1 MSDFGMQA
9 APAHPRSKG
18 TVNPT
23 LRLFQVPPTDISI
36 NAYRMVTVQ
45 PTTTGINPMEFIIP
59 GLDDFVD
66 LGRSY
71 FTMELRLKKD
81 DNGNLDAAQ
90 KLWPVNNLAHSIIKQ
105 IDLHLNGTLISPQ
118 SDTYHYKAYLE
129 TLLNYDR
136 EDGKTVLGPQGWFNQ
151 VDFPPEWTATN
162 TNTTANAGAGHAHWV
177 ALSAN
182 HKGALAAMVTEVG
195 KYAGGVT
202 HSLVFT
208 PHLEVFHTGKLLVPG
223 IEIKMKFHFNGPSLF
238 LNGVALAGRLM
249 EGDVKLRFHLCQ
261 LRLNDAI
268 YQSLSA
274 KRHNQGQVAAY
285 PTVRSEIR
293 TFSMQGNLTRFDI
306 PNLFQNRIPDRLIV
320 GLLDSRAFNGDVTR
334 DPFCFQKF
342 GLTSMKQIV
351 KGKEY
356 PYETLHLVH
365 DNGTRD
371 NLGYF
376 RFLQASGAWC
386 KKKGN
391 MVELGDWGQ
400 AKNCTLFMF
409 DNVANGCVDSQTL
422 NPKQTGDLQLVLEF
436 GAAPATN
443 ITVLVYGEFEN
454 LLEIDSNG
462 AVLYN
467 IYQH

>member
-1 MSDFGMQA
+1 MPDVSTQT
-9 APAHPRSKG
+9 APAHERSEA
-18 TVNPT
+18 TVNPA
-23 LRLFQVPPTDISI
+23 LRIFKVPPTDISI
-36 NAYRMVTVQ
+36 NAYRMVTIQ

-71 FTMELRLKKD
+71 FTMELRLKKEYA
-81 DNGNLDAAQ
+81 GNLVAAE

-105 IDLHLNGTLISPQ
+105 IDLQLNGTLISPQ

-151 VDFPPEWTATN
+151 VDFPPQWTANNRQSRRPCSLASSQCQSQSGLGSHGSRNRQVCWRCHPQSGVYPPPGSLSHRQTV
-162 TNTTANAGAGHAHWV
+162 GAWHRNQDEISFQWPGP
-177 ALSAN
+177 
-182 HKGALAAMVTEVG
+182 
-195 KYAGGVT
+195 
-202 HSLVFT
+202 VFQWSGS
-208 PHLEVFHTGKLLVPG
+208 E
-223 IEIKMKFHFNGPSLF
+223 
-238 LNGVALAGRLM
+238 AGRLM

-268 YQSLSA
+268 YQSLSE
-274 KRHNQGQVAAY
+274 KRHNEGQVASY

-293 TFSMQGNLTRFDI
+293 TFTMQDNLVRFDI

-342 GLTSMKQIV
+342 GLSSIKQIV
-351 KGKEY
+351 RGEEY
-356 PYETLHLVH
+356 PYETLQLVH
-365 DNGTRD
+365 NNGTRD

-400 AKNCTLFMF
+400 AKNCTLYMF
-409 DNVANGCVDSQTL
+409 DNVANGCADSQNL

-436 GAAPATN
+436 GAAPGVN

-454 LLEIDSNG
+454 LLEIDRNG

>member
-1 MSDFGMQA
+1 MSDVSTQT
-9 APAHPRSKG
+9 APAHVRSEG
-18 TVNPT
+18 TVNPA
-23 LRLFQVPPTDISI
+23 LRIFKGPPTDISI
-36 NAYRMVTVQ
+36 NAYRMVTIQ

-71 FTMELRLKKD
+71 FTMELRLQKSTNANLVD
-81 DNGNLDAAQ
+81 DE

-105 IDLHLNGTLISPQ
+105 IDLQLNGTLISPQ
-118 SDTYHYKAYLE
+118 SDTYHYNAYLE
-129 TLLNYDR
+129 TLLNFDR

-151 VDFPPEWTATN
+151 VDFPPQWTATN
-162 TNTTANAGAGHAHWV
+162 TDKAGNHAHWQ
-177 ALSAN
+177 ALSDN
-182 HKGALAAMVTEVG
+182 QKGAFDAMVAEVA
-195 KYAGGVT
+195 KYAAGVT

-223 IEIKMKFHFNGPSLF
+223 IEIKMKFHFNGPALF
-238 LNGVALAGRLM
+238 FNGVGLAGRLM

-268 YQSLSA
+268 YQSLSS
-274 KRHNQGQVAAY
+274 KRHNEGEVAAY

-293 TFSMQGNLTRFDI
+293 TFSMQGNLVRFDI

-342 GLTSMKQIV
+342 GLTSIKQIV
-351 KGKEY
+351 KGEEY
-356 PYETLHLVH
+356 PYETLQLVRN
-365 DNGTRD
+365 DGTRD

-391 MVELGDWGQ
+391 MV
-400 AKNCTLFMF
+400 
-409 DNVANGCVDSQTL
+409 
-422 NPKQTGDLQLVLEF
+422 QLL
-436 GAAPATN
+436 
-443 ITVLVYGEFEN
+443 
-454 LLEIDSNG
+454 D
-462 AVLYN
+462 
-467 IYQH
+467 

>member
-1 MSDFGMQA
+1 MPDVSTQT
-9 APAHPRSKG
+9 APAHERSEG
-18 TVNPT
+18 TVNPA
-23 LRLFQVPPTDISI
+23 LRIFKVPPTDISI
-36 NAYRMVTVQ
+36 NAYRMVTIQ

-71 FTMELRLKKD
+71 FTMELRLKKSN
-81 DNGNLDAAQ
+81 NGNLVANET
-90 KLWPVNNLAHSIIKQ
+90 LWPVNNLAHSIIKQ
-105 IDLHLNGTLISPQ
+105 IDLQLNGTLISPQ

-129 TLLNYDR
+129 SLLNFDR

-151 VDFPPEWTATN
+151 VDFPPQWTAANVDFGTPNAAWTN
-162 TNTTANAGAGHAHWV
+162 
-177 ALSAN
+177 LSAN
-182 HKGALAAMVTEVG
+182 HKGALAAMVAETA

-223 IEIKMKFHFNGPSLF
+223 IEIKMKFHFNSPALF
-238 LNGVALAGRLM
+238 FNGVALAGRLM

-274 KRHNQGQVAAY
+274 KRHNEGQVASY

-293 TFSMQGNLTRFDI
+293 TFTMQDNLVRFDI

-342 GLTSMKQIV
+342 GLTSIKQIV
-351 KGKEY
+351 KGEEY
-356 PYETLHLVH
+356 PYETLQLVH
-365 DNGTRD
+365 NNGSRD

-400 AKNCTLFMF
+400 AKNCTLYMF
-409 DNVANGCVDSQTL
+409 DNVANGCADSQNL
-422 NPKQTGDLQLVLEF
+422 NPKQSGDLQLVLEF

-454 LLEIDSNG
+454 LLEIDQNG

>member
-1 MSDFGMQA
+1 
-9 APAHPRSKG
+9 
-18 TVNPT
+18 
-23 LRLFQVPPTDISI
+23 
-36 NAYRMVTVQ
+36 MVTVQ
-45 PTTTGINPMEFIIP
+45 PTTTWINPMEFIIP

-71 FTMELRLKKD
+71 FTMELSLKKS
-81 DNGNLDAAQ
+81 NNANLVAAE

-105 IDLHLNGTLISPQ
+105 TDLQLNGTLISPQ

-129 TLLNYDR
+129 TLLNFDR

-151 VDFPPEWTATN
+151 LDFPPQWTATN
-162 TNTTANAGAGHAHWV
+162 TDKAGNHQHWQDLTANHQAAFDT
-177 ALSAN
+177 SA
-182 HKGALAAMVTEVG
+182 AEVE
-195 KYAGGVT
+195 KYTGGLT

-223 IEIKMKFHFNGPSLF
+223 IEIKMKFHFNSPNLF

-261 LRLNDAI
+261 LRLNEAV
-268 YQSLSA
+268 YSSLSSQ
-274 KRHNQGQVAAY
+274 RHNEGKIATY

-293 TFSMQGNLTRFDI
+293 TFSMQGDLVRFDI
-306 PNLFQNRIPDRLIV
+306 PNLFQNRVPDRLIV
-320 GLLDSRAFNGDVTR
+320 GLVDSRAFNGDVTR

-342 GLTSMKQIV
+342 GLTSIKQIV
-351 KGKEY
+351 KGEEY
-356 PYETLHLVH
+356 PYETLQLVRN
-365 DNGTRD
+365 NGTRD

-391 MVELGDWGQ
+391 MVELGDWGHQ
-400 AKNCTLFMF
+400 KNCTLFMF
-409 DNVANGCVDSQTL
+409 DNVANGCADSQRL
-422 NPKQTGDLQLVLEF
+422 NPKQTGDLQLTSEF
-436 GAAPATN
+436 GAAPGTN

-454 LLEIDSNG
+454 LLEIDRNG

>member
-1 MSDFGMQA
+1 MADVSTQT
-9 APAHPRSKG
+9 APAHPRSEG
-18 TVNPT
+18 TTNPA
-23 LRLFQVPPTDISI
+23 LRIFKVPPTDISI
-36 NAYRMVTVQ
+36 NAYRMVTIQ

-71 FTMELRLKKD
+71 FTMELSLKKEAG
-81 DNGNLDAAQ
+81 GNLVANEN
-90 KLWPVNNLAHSIIKQ
+90 LWPVNNLAHSIIKQ

-129 TLLNYDR
+129 NLLNFDR

-151 VDFPPEWTATN
+151 VDSPPQWTAANVDFATPNAAWTN
-162 TNTTANAGAGHAHWV
+162 
-177 ALSAN
+177 LSAN
-182 HKGALAAMVTEVG
+182 HKGALAAMVAETA

-223 IEIKMKFHFNGPSLF
+223 IEIKMKFHFNAPSLF
-238 LNGVALAGRLM
+238 FNGVALAGRLM

-268 YQSLSA
+268 YQSLSS
-274 KRHNQGQVAAY
+274 KRHNEGQVAAY

-293 TFSMQGNLTRFDI
+293 TFTMQDNLVRFDI
-306 PNLFQNRIPDRLIV
+306 PNLFQSRIPDRLIV

-342 GLTSMKQIV
+342 GLTSIRQIV
-351 KGKEY
+351 KGEEY
-356 PYETLHLVH
+356 PYETLQLVH
-365 DNGTRD
+365 NNGTRD

-391 MVELGDWGQ
+391 MVELGIGGMV
-400 AKNCTLFMF
+400 KIVPCTCLTMWPM
-409 DNVANGCVDSQTL
+409 D
-422 NPKQTGDLQLVLEF
+422 VL
-436 GAAPATN
+436 
-443 ITVLVYGEFEN
+443 TVKTSIPSKRAIYNWSWN
-454 LLEIDSNG
+454 LEPLPVSI
-462 AVLYN
+462 
-467 IYQH
+467 

>member
-1 MSDFGMQA
+1 
-9 APAHPRSKG
+9 
-18 TVNPT
+18 
-23 LRLFQVPPTDISI
+23 
-36 NAYRMVTVQ
+36 
-45 PTTTGINPMEFIIP
+45 MEFIVP
-59 GLDDFVD
+59 RLDDFVD

-71 FTMELRLKKD
+71 FTMELSLKKS
-81 DNGNLDAAQ
+81 NNANLVANE

-105 IDLHLNGTLISPQ
+105 IDLRLNGTLISPQ

-151 VDFPPEWTATN
+151 LDSPPQWTNNNSDKAGDHAEWQ
-162 TNTTANAGAGHAHWV
+162 

-182 HKGALAAMVTEVG
+182 QKRAYEAMVYEVA

-223 IEIKMKFHFNGPSLF
+223 IEIKMKLHFNSPNLF
-238 LNGVALAGRLM
+238 LNGVALADRLM

-268 YQSLSA
+268 YTSLSA
-274 KRHNQGQVAAY
+274 QRHNEGKIASY

-342 GLTSMKQIV
+342 GLISIKQIV
-351 KGKEY
+351 KGEEY
-356 PYETLHLVH
+356 PYETLYLVH
-365 DNGTRD
+365 NNGSRD

-376 RFLQASGAWC
+376 RFLQASGARC
-386 KKKGN
+386 KKKDN
-391 MVELGDWGQ
+391 MVELLDWGQ
-400 AKNCTLFMF
+400 GKNCT
-409 DNVANGCVDSQTL
+409 
-422 NPKQTGDLQLVLEF
+422 LEF

-454 LLEIDSNG
+454 LMEIDKNG

>member
-1 MSDFGMQA
+1 MQ
-9 APAHPRSKG
+9 P
-18 TVNPT
+18 
-23 LRLFQVPPTDISI
+23 
-36 NAYRMVTVQ
+36 
-45 PTTTGINPMEFIIP
+45 
-59 GLDDFVD
+59 
-66 LGRSY
+66 
-71 FTMELRLKKD
+71 
-81 DNGNLDAAQ
+81 
-90 KLWPVNNLAHSIIKQ
+90 
-105 IDLHLNGTLISPQ
+105 GTLS
-118 SDTYHYKAYLE
+118 
-129 TLLNYDR
+129 
-136 EDGKTVLGPQGWFNQ
+136 
-151 VDFPPEWTATN
+151 
-162 TNTTANAGAGHAHWV
+162 
-177 ALSAN
+177 
-182 HKGALAAMVTEVG
+182 KGALDTMVAETA

-208 PHLEVFHTGKLLVPG
+208 PHLEVFHFGKLLVPG
-223 IEIKMKFHFNGPSLF
+223 IEIKMKFHFNGPNLF

-249 EGDVKLRFHLCQ
+249 EDDVKLRFHLCQ

-268 YQSLSA
+268 YQSLST
-274 KRHNQGQVAAY
+274 KRHNEGEVAAY

-320 GLLDSRAFNGDVTR
+320 GLVDSRAFNGDVTR

-342 GLTSMKQIV
+342 GLTSIKQIV
-351 KGKEY
+351 KGEEY
-356 PYETLHLVH
+356 PYETLHLVRN
-365 DNGTRD
+365 NGTRD

-391 MVELGDWGQ
+391 MVELEDWGQ

-409 DNVANGCVDSQTL
+409 DNVANGCADSQTL
-422 NPKQTGDLQLVLEF
+422 NPKQTGDLQLSLEF

-454 LLEIDSNG
+454 LLEIDRNG